1 MFKCEIKTG
10 NAAFCDPDTG
20 DESEFWEAIELK
32 RVLEDVCE
40 RLEAGH
46 TSGSIL
52 DINGK
57 DTNEIAMQ
65 INLGH
70 ALLKNGCEYRVT
82 PVKC

>member
-40 RLEAGH
+40 RLEAVSYTH
-46 TSGSIL
+46 LT
-52 DINGK
+52 K
-57 DTNEIAMQ
+57 
-65 INLGH
+65 
-70 ALLKNGCEYRVT
+70 
-82 PVKC
+82 